1 MYREAEKIILDCLKD
16 KAFLPVKPPQ
26 DKLKYYFVEPGI
38 AYSKTLWDWDSYW
51 YVFSLLDICELFKED
66 PAFDYSEK
74 KKLLCMASKGDV
86 LNFLDFQEED
96 GFVPIMLRADY
107 ENDTYAIRPNVMNTH
122 KPFLCQ
128 AALLACRCNG
138 DYHWLPV
145 QKLIKYIEYYRK
157 NQYDAQSGF
166 FFWRDDVMIGGDN
179 NPTVFGRPRNSSAD
193 VFLNCFMVS
202 EYRAL
207 VKIME
212 NLGLDPSRYRQEGE
226 ELASMIRSEMWD
238 EFTGYF
244 YTQDIQVKTYKTE
257 CFQHGL
263 PAFWKTMPLKI
274 KFWGCYLPLLCGIA
288 SSEQA
293 ERMAR
298 DFAGSPMNAAYGVRT
313 LAEDEKMY
321 NLAPSGNPSNW
332 LGACWTIANYA
343 LFQGFLNY
351 GFWEQAREI
360 FAKTIRCLSED
371 IKSQGSMSESYHP
384 DTGKP
389 ILHNMFFS
397 WNCLAASMI
406 RKMRDL

>member
-1 MYREAEKIILDCLKD
+1 MRKTIKKICAAALALVFVCAGASGCSSASFETLNAEGLKFVQRGDDGLLELIRTSENLTFYTSDDSLTEFMNDFYSRHIRAGEESIGTARMGACWSYAKEWEALSLSWFDSTALALKEYDADALMQRYINSIDID
-16 KAFLPVKPPQ
+16 KFGNAYVWFNDTDFPV
-26 DKLKYYFVEPGI
+26 DSDAYDMPGQG
-38 AYSKTLWDWDSYW
+38 W
-51 YVFSLLDICELFKED
+51 VF
-66 PAFDYSEK
+66 PDYSE
-74 KKLLCMASKGDV
+74 LG
-86 LNFLDFQEED
+86 
-96 GFVPIMLRADY
+96 
-107 ENDTYAIRPNVMNTH
+107 TYGSE
-122 KPFLCQ
+122 FSQ
-128 AALLACRCNG
+128 
-138 DYHWLPV
+138 
-145 QKLIKYIEYYRK
+145 
-157 NQYDAQSGF
+157 
-166 FFWRDDVMIGGDN
+166 
-179 NPTVFGRPRNSSAD
+179 SAD
-193 VFLNCFMVS
+193 GWTVGGKSGSVSGGYLNGSF
-202 EYRAL
+202 YG
-207 VKIME
+207 K
-212 NLGLDPSRYRQEGE
+212 EGE
-226 ELASMIRSEMWD
+226 TYDLISAE
-238 EFTGYF
+238 
-244 YTQDIQVKTYKTE
+244 TYKTE

-313 LAEDEKMY
+313 LAKDEKMY